1 MHDSVSLDKFS
12 LAKQWVFTMKTI
24 GLIGGTSWTSTI
36 EYYRVLNQEV
46 AKRLGGLNCC
56 KMVIYNV
63 QFAELEGAMHADRW
77 DDAAEILRDAAR
89 RLHASGADGVLMCS
103 NLIHRMYDHVQ
114 AAVPVPV
121 LHLGDALAA
130 EIRAKDYKKVAL
142 LGARHTMQ
150 ESFYRGRIAEKSGA
164 EILIPNDD
172 ECRYIDTA
180 IFSRMCANVYT
191 DEDRAAFLT
200 IIGRLQAQGAEAVIL
215 GCTELPVLLPQTPI
229 PQLSSTDLHCLYAV
243 DWAMAA

>member
-1 MHDSVSLDKFS
+1 
-12 LAKQWVFTMKTI
+12 MKTI

-46 AKRLGGLNCC
+46 ARRLGGLNCC

-63 QFAELEGAMHADRW
+63 QFAELEGAMHSDRW
-77 DDAAEILRDAAR
+77 DDAAAILCDAAT
-89 RLHASGADGVLMCS
+89 RLSASGADAVLMCS
-103 NLIHRMYDHVQ
+103 NLIHRMYDKVQ
-114 AAVPVPV
+114 GAVDVPV

-130 EIRAKDYKKVAL
+130 EIKRRGYKKAAL

-150 ESFYRGRIAEKSGA
+150 ENFYRGRIAEKSGA
-164 EILIPNDD
+164 EILIPTDA

-180 IFSRMCANVYT
+180 IFSRMCANIYT
-191 DEDRAAFLT
+191 EEDRAEFLA
-200 IIGRLQAQGAEAVIL
+200 IIGRLKDQGAEAVL
-215 GCTELPVLLPQTPI
+215 LACTELPVLLTQSPLPL
-229 PQLSSTDLHCLYAV
+229 LSSIDLHCLYAV

>member
-1 MHDSVSLDKFS
+1 
-12 LAKQWVFTMKTI
+12 MKTI

-36 EYYRVLNQEV
+36 EYYRVLNEEV

-63 QFAELEGAMHADRW
+63 QFAELEGAMHTDRW
-77 DDAAEILRDAAR
+77 DDAAEILRDAAKH
-89 RLHASGADGVLMCS
+89 LHASGAEAVLMCS
-103 NLIHRMYDHVQ
+103 NLIHRMYDRVQ

-130 EIRAKDYKKVAL
+130 EIRHKGYRKVAL

-164 EILIPNDD
+164 DILIPGDTD
-172 ECRYIDTA
+172 CRAIDTA
-180 IFSRMCANVYT
+180 IFSRMCANRYT
-191 DEDRAAFLT
+191 EEDRAAFLA
-200 IIGRLQAQGAEAVIL
+200 IIEDLKDQGAEAVIL
-215 GCTELPVLLPQTPI
+215 GCTELPVLLPKTPI
-229 PQLSSTDLHCLYAV
+229 PQLSSIDLHCLYAV
-243 DWAMAA
+243 DWALAA